1 MFNNLERVI
10 ISINE
15 YGTNNI
21 ITIDNNKK
29 DISLNRKY
37 NNLNIDEFNSF
48 VSSFF
53 RIIREW
59 KNEGNEIN
67 SNILLGVKIIEKNN
81 QYELFINKNI
91 PDNYDSFLDLIN
103 KLK

>member
-1 MFNNLERVI
+1 MFNNLESVI

-15 YGTNNI
+15 YGISNI

-29 DISLNRKY
+29 DISLNGEY
-37 NNLNIDEFNSF
+37 NNLSIDEFNSF
-48 VSSFF
+48 VETFF

-59 KNEGNEIN
+59 KNECNEIN
-67 SNILLGVKIIEKNN
+67 SNILLGIKIIEKNN

-91 PDNYDSFLDLIN
+91 PDNYDSFLDLIH

>member
-15 YGTNNI
+15 YGINNI

-29 DISLNRKY
+29 DISLNGEY

-48 VSSFF
+48 IESFF

-67 SNILLGVKIIEKNN
+67 NNFLLGIKIIEKSN
-81 QYELFINKNI
+81 QYDLFINENI
-91 PDNYDSFLDLIN
+91 PDNYDSFLNLIH